1 MLSRSTPQ
9 AILRIAPLL
18 MPLLLTLT
26 LTPFCQAEEPEEEGV
41 AAESFLILGDDA
53 GSLESVRFL
62 AGEQVEVRRLPP
74 LRQLD
79 VRQAARRIWELREA
93 KLCFLEFQH
102 LDPAACPATF
112 WCHRLS
118 EQNGEFRLIVLH
130 NPACPQHDEERGT
143 ERLSAEIAKARTI
156 CDSLIQL
163 LPHQKTRLLERLPLL
178 EREIIQRAALGP
190 QLASAR

>member
-1 MLSRSTPQ
+1 MLSRSTPLP
-9 AILRIAPLL
+9 ILRIAPLL

-26 LTPFCQAEEPEEEGV
+26 LATIAPADEPSAEPSLLV
-41 AAESFLILGDDA
+41 LGDDSN
-53 GSLESVRFL
+53 SLESVRFL
-62 AGEQVEVRRLPP
+62 AQEHVEVRRLPP

-79 VRQAARRIWELREA
+79 DQQAARRVWKLREA
-93 KLCFLEFQH
+93 RLCFLEFQN

-130 NPACPQHDEERGT
+130 NRACPPHVEGERN
-143 ERLSAEIAKARTI
+143 ERLSVELAKARTI
-156 CDSLIQL
+156 CDSLIQI

-178 EREIIQRAALGP
+178 ERDITERAALGP
-190 QLASAR
+190 QLASAH

>member
-1 MLSRSTPQ
+1 MSSRSTPQ
-9 AILRIAPLL
+9 AIRRIAPLL

-26 LTPFCQAEEPEEEGV
+26 LAALCQAEQPAVEDAPVETLLV
-41 AAESFLILGDDA
+41 LGDDA

-79 VRQAARRIWELREA
+79 DQQAARRVWELREA
-93 KLCFLEFQH
+93 RLCFLEFQN
-102 LDPAACPATF
+102 LDLAACPATF

-118 EQNGEFRLIVLH
+118 EQNGGFRMIVLH
-130 NPACPQHDEERGT
+130 NPACKPHVEGERN
-143 ERLSAEIAKARTI
+143 ERLSAELAKARTI
-156 CDSLIQL
+156 CASLIQL

-178 EREIIQRAALGP
+178 EREITQRAALGP
-190 QLASAR
+190 QLASAH